1 MNGKFLELSQM
12 LEKHPL
18 LNAEMSDRVR
28 YINFLSYAV
37 EKYAEKEDWA
47 IASLKLYT
55 KKLLGE
61 GPHLLSSNFDVQKDG
76 KKVLATRFK
85 PFCFWTHRYYFAID
99 SFFFAHMKIRRQ
111 GS

>member
-28 YINFLSYAV
+28 YIEFLSYAV
-37 EKYAEKEDWA
+37 GKYAEKEDWA

-61 GPHLLSSNFDVQKDG
+61 EPHFLSSNFDVQKDG

-99 SFFFAHMKIRRQ
+99 SIFLLYHYSTLKKL
-111 GS
+111 